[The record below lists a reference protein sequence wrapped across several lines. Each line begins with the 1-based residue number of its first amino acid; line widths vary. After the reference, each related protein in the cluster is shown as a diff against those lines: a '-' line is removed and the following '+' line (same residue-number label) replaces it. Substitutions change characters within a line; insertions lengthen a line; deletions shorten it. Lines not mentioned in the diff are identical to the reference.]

1 MSTDSGNHPVV
12 SHDEWLKARTAFL
25 AREKEFTR
33 QRDELSQ
40 ARRDLPWERVDKTY
54 VFEGPNGHE
63 TLSDLFA
70 GRSQLAVY
78 QFMFSPE
85 NDAGCPHC
93 SFWADSFNPNVI
105 HLAQRDVTLVAISHA
120 PLAKLQAFEQ
130 RMGWTFK
137 WLSSAGTDYNYDFQA
152 SFRPED
158 VARGSVYYNYRT
170 GPDTFADREGFSAFY
185 KNERG
190 EIFHTYSTYARGIDI
205 LNTAY
210 NMLDLMPRGRDEDG
224 LEFTQAWVRHHDRY
238 AGTPLRG
245 PGARG

>member
-1 MSTDSGNHPVV
+1 MSTTNETTLANHPVV

-33 QRDELSQ
+33 QRDALSRE
-40 ARRDLPWERVDKTY
+40 RRALPWERVEKSYT
-54 VFEGPNGHE
+54 FEGPNGRE

-70 GRSQLAVY
+70 GKSQLAVY
-78 QFMFSPE
+78 QFMFNPE
-85 NDAGCPHC
+85 AEAGCPHC

-105 HLAQRDVTLVAISHA
+105 HLAHRDVTLVAISRA
-120 PLAKLQAFEQ
+120 PLARLQAFQ
-130 RMGWTFK
+130 KRMGWTFK

-158 VARGSVYYNYRT
+158 IAAGRVFYNYKT
-170 GPDTFADREGFSAFY
+170 GADKFADREGFSAFY

-190 EIFHTYSTYARGIDI
+190 EIFHTYSAYARGIDI

-210 NMLDLMPRGRDEDG
+210 NMLDFMPKGRDEDG

-238 AGTPLRG
+238 EG
-245 PGARG
+245 